1 MANQEKRPARAGIAN
16 RIRQLRERTNQ
27 SHLRSAREQA
37 VFLYF
42 LIVFILVSIHL
53 DRNSASPNADAAIP
67 LSANWTTEAGEAVD
81 LSSMRWASS
90 T

>member
-1 MANQEKRPARAGIAN
+1 MSNQERHPARVGFAN
-16 RIRQLRERTNQ
+16 RIRQLRERANQ
-27 SHLRSAREQA
+27 SSLRSAREQT

-53 DRNSASPNADAAIP
+53 DRNSAAPIGRQRPARP
-67 LSANWTTEAGEAVD
+67 WTCRICRRAT
-81 LSSMRWASS
+81 S